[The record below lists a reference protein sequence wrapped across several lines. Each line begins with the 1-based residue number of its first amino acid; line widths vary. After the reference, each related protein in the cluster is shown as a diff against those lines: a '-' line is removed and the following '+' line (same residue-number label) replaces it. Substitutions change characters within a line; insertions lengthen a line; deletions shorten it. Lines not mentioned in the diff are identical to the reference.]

1 MALSA
6 PSVLLTSG
14 VHRQTLMFAGK
25 VQEVELPAV
34 TSRKGQ
40 IKNLTESFPSRLL
53 VTAGLFGVFF
63 FNPEFRQTTFVSP
76 PLK

>member
-6 PSVLLTSG
+6 PSVLLTLA

-34 TSRKGQ
+34 TSLELSRKGQ
-40 IKNLTESFPSRLL
+40 IKNLTESLPTRLL
-53 VTAGLFGVFF
+53 VTVVFLVF
-63 FNPEFRQTTFVSP
+63 LP
-76 PLK
+76 